1 MEKFNFNNIGTN
13 YTILDKDTKETDSIR
28 VIDAGELYAVIGE
41 YKSTDYTYTSY
52 HIAELLK
59 GFSNFVRSPHHITW
73 YSAYDKDFDL
83 SAAILQAKKE
93 GNNILVTEVL
103 QEIDGLDKRV

>member
-28 VIDAGELYAVIGE
+28 VIDATELYAVIGE
-41 YKSTDYTYTSY
+41 YKSTDYTYTGY

-73 YSAYDKDFDL
+73 YSAYEKDFDL
-83 SAAILQAKKE
+83 SSAILQAKRE
-93 GNNILVTEVL
+93 RNNILVTEVL
-103 QEIDGLDKRV
+103 QEIGGVDKRV